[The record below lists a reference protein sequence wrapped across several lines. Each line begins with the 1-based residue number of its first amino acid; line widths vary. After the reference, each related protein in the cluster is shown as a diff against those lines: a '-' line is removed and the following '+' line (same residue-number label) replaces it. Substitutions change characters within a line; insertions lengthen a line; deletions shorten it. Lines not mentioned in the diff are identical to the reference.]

1 MKKYMMIG
9 CMMLMALAAGAS
21 RLAAQDV
28 VSLDPQTLK
37 INLDV
42 KNMSILDV
50 LRLLAEQGQV
60 NIVSSKNVQGRVTA
74 KLQGVTVD
82 EALSAI
88 LDTNAFTY
96 KRENGIIKVFTQQDV
111 MQQEQTEQLISK
123 IFSLKDIKANDL
135 RPVLNSIKTPR
146 GRVEINTIS
155 NQIVVT
161 DTRAAVDE
169 IARMISSMDR
179 AMETKIYNL
188 SYAVAKDL
196 QAKLVEMIPK
206 TEGEVFIDERTNS
219 LVVRAIPETIEKIDR
234 VIRNWDR
241 RSRQVLI
248 EAKLMQVSADKTRAL
263 GINWEYNRIDGD
275 GLNISTTLP
284 LLAATGGVLRVG
296 SLSDDQY
303 QVTIRALESSTD
315 TDVLASPRIVVIDNT
330 EANILVGSSEPYL
343 VTYIDKESG
352 TQTEDTKFIDVGIK
366 LTVTPKISD
375 DKYITLKIHPEV
387 STSRRVPE
395 VNNALAVDTTQADTV
410 VMAEDGKTIVI
421 GGLIK
426 ETEEVVVA
434 KVPILGDI
442 PLLGLAFR
450 SKSKTKTKKE
460 LIVFITPH
468 IIKQELSVEQYKQ
481 REIAV
486 EDAFQ
491 EAIKKWQEE

>member
-275 GLNISTTLP
+275 GLNISTT
-284 LLAATGGVLRVG
+284 
-296 SLSDDQY
+296 
-303 QVTIRALESSTD
+303 
-315 TDVLASPRIVVIDNT
+315 
-330 EANILVGSSEPYL
+330 
-343 VTYIDKESG
+343 
-352 TQTEDTKFIDVGIK
+352 
-366 LTVTPKISD
+366 
-375 DKYITLKIHPEV
+375 
-387 STSRRVPE
+387 
-395 VNNALAVDTTQADTV
+395 
-410 VMAEDGKTIVI
+410 
-421 GGLIK
+421 
-426 ETEEVVVA
+426 
-434 KVPILGDI
+434 
-442 PLLGLAFR
+442 
-450 SKSKTKTKKE
+450 
-460 LIVFITPH
+460 
-468 IIKQELSVEQYKQ
+468 
-481 REIAV
+481 
-486 EDAFQ
+486 
-491 EAIKKWQEE
+491 